1 MAERRLILMR
11 HAKSDWAA
19 AGHGDFVRPLNARG
33 ARDAP
38 RMGRWLKAKGYVPDR
53 IVSSPATR
61 AYQTALHVA
70 EELVCDPAVIVWEPQ
85 IYEADLSDLLAV
97 LRRHDPGRGTL
108 LLVGHNPGLED
119 LLCYLCRQPPPRT
132 GDDKLLT
139 TAAVAVL
146 RCAGRGWEKGAA
158 SLLAHARPR
167 ELEDG

>member
-1 MAERRLILMR
+1 MR
-11 HAKSDWAA
+11 HAKSDWAVT
-19 AGHGDFVRPLNARG
+19 GRGDFARPLNTRG

-38 RMGRWLKAKGYVPDR
+38 RMGRWLKAEGYVPDR

-61 AYQTALHVA
+61 AYQTALYVA
-70 EELVCDPAVIVWEPQ
+70 AELDCAPAAIVWEPQ
-85 IYEADLSDLLAV
+85 IYEADLTDLLEV

-119 LLCYLCRQPPPRT
+119 LLCHLCRRIPPRA

-146 RCAGRGWEKGAA
+146 RCAGRSWEKGAA

-167 ELEDG
+167 ELEDD

>member
-1 MAERRLILMR
+1 MR
-11 HAKSDWAA
+11 HAKSDRAA
-19 AGHGDFVRPLNARG
+19 AGGGDFVRPLNARG

-38 RMGRWLKAKGYVPDR
+38 RIGCWLKAEGHVPDR
-53 IVSSPATR
+53 IVSSPAAR

-70 EELVCDPAVIVWEPQ
+70 TALDFDPAAIVWEPQ
-85 IYEADLSDLLAV
+85 IYEADLSDLLEV

-119 LLCYLCRQPPPRT
+119 LLCHLCQPLPRT
-132 GDDKLLT
+132 GDNKLLT

-146 RCAGRGWEKGAA
+146 RCAGRSWEQGKA

-167 ELEDG
+167 ELEDE